1 MTGPRWL
8 CYFLLA
14 LAALPLRA
22 QQPNPSAPPHSIA
35 DGTTFLVRL
44 EDNLD
49 ASRVRPGKRFK
60 ALLTE
65 DLVGRDE
72 SRILR
77 SSRIKGH
84 VSSVS
89 NGLHPRLL
97 LSFDEI
103 ESEHGWV
110 PLMAS
115 VTAVPGEHGL
125 QVASERGEIERQGS
139 NRRREPDSSDGG
151 DGGRATIGAATGVME
166 ALFSDRRL
174 QLRKGTML
182 EIRLDRPLQLP
193 GR

>member
-1 MTGPRWL
+1 
-8 CYFLLA
+8 
-14 LAALPLRA
+14 
-22 QQPNPSAPPHSIA
+22 
-35 DGTTFLVRL
+35 
-44 EDNLD
+44 
-49 ASRVRPGKRFK
+49 
-60 ALLTE
+60 
-65 DLVGRDE
+65 
-72 SRILR
+72 
-77 SSRIKGH
+77 
-84 VSSVS
+84 
-89 NGLHPRLL
+89 LL